1 MHPNL
6 FIHSFIINLISKYHP
21 VPLEPTPRRCWARVH
36 HCNKDSKNWPIT
48 ATSLDKLSPQSWKL
62 YQNTFYEWAIYKI
75 HLVNIHCSLSLIL
88 LPCQRYFL
96 GSKMPLCTI
105 LIFKKLA
112 STTCFCCSQSR
123 QSVNHLVL
131 ASCECHLPARNTR
144 TGVYSSSDQHLTLAE
159 SKQ

>member
-1 MHPNL
+1 
-6 FIHSFIINLISKYHP
+6 
-21 VPLEPTPRRCWARVH
+21 
-36 HCNKDSKNWPIT
+36 
-48 ATSLDKLSPQSWKL
+48 
-62 YQNTFYEWAIYKI
+62 
-75 HLVNIHCSLSLIL
+75 
-88 LPCQRYFL
+88 
-96 GSKMPLCTI
+96 MPLCTI

-159 SKQ
+159 SKQQSEGTSHTYHNHFNLDLWTFRAEQLLLLSVCEAIKSAYSMSAQQLKGDVDLSTGSIQFLSDILSWNYQCLFKQQLVNITISGKLQQQ